1 MIRKAIIF
9 IEDGSF
15 TYDNRVKREASALVE
30 NGWDVT
36 VISPNFPGDPF
47 YRRVSDQLRSYHYPK
62 PQAESA
68 IGHIVEHS
76 VSLLMGNLLTAWVAL
91 RHGFTVF
98 HACNPLDILWLIALP
113 YRIFGKKFIFDQHD
127 LCPEL
132 YLSREGTGESD
143 LFYRALLFLESRSY
157 KNADAVIA
165 TNESY
170 QKNAVVRG
178 RRTKADVFIV
188 RNGPDLD
195 RLHKTDPR
203 AGLKGEHETL
213 VGYLGNMN
221 FQDGV
226 DLLVDTARYVRD
238 ELDRRDIKFVL
249 VGGGSCQAALAE
261 QSREMGLQ
269 DTVTFTGRIPDDD
282 MLATISACDLCVQ
295 PDPLN
300 PLNDKSTMNKVM
312 EYMALEKPVVTFDL
326 AETRVSCG
334 EAALY
339 ARPGEI
345 SDMADKI
352 AFLADKPEERERMS
366 RLGRER
372 VESILSWE
380 YSVPHLL
387 AAYQHAMR

>member
-1 MIRKAIIF
+1 MTKNALIF

-15 TYDNRVKREASALVE
+15 TYDNRVKRQADALVE
-30 NGWDVT
+30 NGWNVT
-36 VISPNFPGDPF
+36 IISPSFPGDPF
-47 YRRVSDQLRSYHYPK
+47 YRRLHDRLRSYHYPK

-68 IGHIVEHS
+68 PGHIVEHS
-76 VSLLMGNLLTAWVAL
+76 VSLIMGILLTAWVAL
-91 RHGFTVF
+91 RHGFTIF
-98 HACNPLDILWLIALP
+98 HACNPLDILWLVALP

-132 YLSREGTGESD
+132 YLSRKGTRESD
-143 LFYRALLFLESRSY
+143 LFYRALLFLERRSY
-157 KNADAVIA
+157 QIADAVIA

-170 QKNAVVRG
+170 QETALVRG
-178 RRTKADVFIV
+178 RRRNEDVFVV

-195 RLHKTDPR
+195 RLQKTEPR
-203 AGLKGEHETL
+203 AGLKGEREIL

-226 DLLVDTARYVRD
+226 DLLVETARYVRD
-238 ELDRRDIKFVL
+238 ELDRHDIKFVL
-249 VGGGSCQAALAE
+249 VGGGSCQEALAE
-261 QSREMGLQ
+261 QSRAMGLQ

-295 PDPLN
+295 PDPPN

-326 AETRVSCG
+326 TETRVSCG

-339 ARPGEI
+339 ARPG
-345 SDMADKI
+345 DVADLADKI
-352 AFLADKPEERERMS
+352 VYLADKPQERERMS
-366 RLGRER
+366 QLGRKR
-372 VESILSWE
+372 VETTLSWE
-380 YSVPHLL
+380 YSVPNLL